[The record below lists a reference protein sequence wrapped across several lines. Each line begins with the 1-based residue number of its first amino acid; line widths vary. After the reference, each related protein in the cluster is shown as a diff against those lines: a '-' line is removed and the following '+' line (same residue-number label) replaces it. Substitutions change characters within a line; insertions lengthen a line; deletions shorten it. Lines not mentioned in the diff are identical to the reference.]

1 VIRHTSTMDYGQQ
14 TRDIIYIFFLHLK
27 ITGVYL
33 TWQIKRRSILKRE
46 TKVKIVMIG
55 GGGACIVC
63 ANTLRL
69 LGNSAQIDIYTR
81 RERTAY
87 TPCEQ
92 PFVLRDTLSFEDMF
106 YATPPWFEKKRIGL
120 HTERHV
126 DSVDRE
132 KKVIKVDGEEIP
144 YDILLINT
152 GASNK
157 MPDIPGLV
165 GDRVHYL
172 TTELRYAKRIE
183 SIMPE
188 GKRAVILGGG
198 IIGLEM
204 AETLMK
210 KGYSSVSIIVSSNS
224 LLSQQL
230 DPDMSEKLHP
240 VVKGEG
246 VSLKFSTSVV
256 KVESEIDEI
265 KIFLSNN
272 ETVEADWVLVAK
284 GIVPNVELAKKAGLK
299 IGKTGGI
306 EVNQYLQT
314 SDPSIYAAGD
324 CIEGW
329 YMVNGKKIITAL
341 ATHSNRNGRV
351 IGRNIHFGNIV
362 PFSGSLN
369 TFGAEI
375 FGTTIVSI
383 GITETSARK
392 EGLEVLSLV
401 RKGTTRKKMFNG
413 EDFWAK
419 LIADPDKQTLLGAQ
433 ILGPQEVSRI
443 GERVILM
450 IGEEIPLGKI
460 SQYET
465 IFSPPLSNAY
475 DLITNEVDILINEL
489 LKMGKSVIWC

>member
-1 VIRHTSTMDYGQQ
+1 
-14 TRDIIYIFFLHLK
+14 
-27 ITGVYL
+27 
-33 TWQIKRRSILKRE
+33 
-46 TKVKIVMIG
+46 MIG
-55 GGGACIVC
+55 GGGACNVC

-69 LGNSAQIDIYTR
+69 LGNTAQIDIYTR

-92 PFVLRDTLSFEDMF
+92 PFVLRDILSFEDMF
-106 YATPPWFEKKRIGL
+106 YATSPWFEKKGIGL
-120 HTERHV
+120 HTERNV
-126 DSVDRE
+126 DSIDRE
-132 KKVIKVDGEEIP
+132 KKVIKVDGEEVP
-144 YDILLINT
+144 YDILMINT

-157 MPDIPGLV
+157 MPDIPGLE
-165 GDRVHYL
+165 GDRIQFL
-172 TTELRYAKRIE
+172 TTELRYAKKIE

-188 GKRAVILGGG
+188 GKSAVILGGG
-198 IIGLEM
+198 VIGLEM
-204 AETLMK
+204 AETLIK
-210 KGYSSVSIIVSSNS
+210 KGYSSASIIVSSDS

-230 DPDMSEKLHP
+230 DPDMGEKLTP
-240 VVKGEG
+240 LVKAEG
-246 VSLKFSTSVV
+246 ISLYLSTSVIRAEPG
-256 KVESEIDEI
+256 KNEI
-265 KIFLSNN
+265 KLFLSND
-272 ETVEADWVLVAK
+272 ETVDADWVLVAK
-284 GIVPNVELAKKAGLK
+284 GIVPNVDLAKKAGLK

-329 YMVNGKKIITAL
+329 NMVNGKKIITAL

-362 PFSGSLN
+362 PFMGSLN
-369 TFGAEI
+369 TFGTEI
-375 FGTTIVSI
+375 FDTTVVSV
-383 GITETSARK
+383 GITESAARR
-392 EGLEVLSLV
+392 EGLEVLSV
-401 RKGTTRKKMFNG
+401 SRKAKTRKKMFDG

-433 ILGPQEVSRI
+433 MLGPREVSRI

-475 DLITNEVDILINEL
+475 DLITNEVDILITDL
-489 LKMGKSVIWC
+489 LKMGKSAIWL

>member
-1 VIRHTSTMDYGQQ
+1 M
-14 TRDIIYIFFLHLK
+14 
-27 ITGVYL
+27 
-33 TWQIKRRSILKRE
+33 
-46 TKVKIVMIG
+46 KIVMVG
-55 GGGACIVC
+55 GGGACIVG

-81 RERTAY
+81 RDRTAY

-92 PFVLRDTLSFEDMF
+92 PFVLRDILSFDDMF

-120 HTERHV
+120 HTEKNV
-126 DSVDRE
+126 ESIDRE
-132 KKVIKVDGEEIP
+132 KKTIEVDGEEIP
-144 YDILLINT
+144 YDILVINT
-152 GASNK
+152 GANNK
-157 MPDIPGLV
+157 IPDIPGLV
-165 GDRVHYL
+165 GDRVQYL
-172 TTELRYAKRIE
+172 TTELNYAKKIE

-188 GKRAVILGGG
+188 GKKAVILGGG

-204 AETLMK
+204 AETLIK

-240 VVKGEG
+240 VLKNEG
-246 VSLKFSTSVV
+246 ISLHYSTSVV
-256 KVESEIDEI
+256 KAESGKDEI
-265 KIFLSNN
+265 KLFLSNG
-272 ETVEADWVLVAK
+272 EAVGADWVLVAK
-284 GIVPNVELAKKAGLK
+284 GIVPNVELAREAGLK

-314 SDPSIYAAGD
+314 NDPSIYAAGD

-329 YMVNGKKIITAL
+329 NMVNGKKIITAL

-362 PFSGSLN
+362 PFLGSLN

-375 FGTTIVSI
+375 FGTTVVSV
-383 GITETSARK
+383 GIKESVAK
-392 EGLEVLSLV
+392 SEGLEVLSVV
-401 RKGTTRKKMFNG
+401 RKATTRKKMFNG
-413 EDFWAK
+413 EDIWAK
-419 LIADPDKQTLLGAQ
+419 LIADPDKQTLLGVQ
-433 ILGPQEVSRI
+433 MLGPREISRI
-443 GERVILM
+443 AEKVLLM
-450 IGEEIPLGKI
+450 LGEEIPLGKI

-475 DLITNEVDILINEL
+475 DLITNEADILINEL
-489 LKMGKSVIWC
+489 IKMGESVKWS

>member
-1 VIRHTSTMDYGQQ
+1 
-14 TRDIIYIFFLHLK
+14 
-27 ITGVYL
+27 
-33 TWQIKRRSILKRE
+33 
-46 TKVKIVMIG
+46 VKIVMVG

-69 LGNSAQIDIYTR
+69 LGNPAQIDIYTR

-92 PFVLRDTLSFEDMF
+92 PFVLRNTLSFEDMF

-120 HTERHV
+120 HTEKNV
-126 DSVDRE
+126 DSIDR
-132 KKVIKVDGEEIP
+132 KKKAIKVDGEEIP
-144 YDILLINT
+144 YDILVINT

-165 GDRVHYL
+165 GDRVHFL

-183 SIMPE
+183 SVMPE

-204 AETLMK
+204 AETLIK
-210 KGYSSVSIIVSSNS
+210 KGYSSVSIMVSSNS

-230 DPDMSEKLHP
+230 DPDMGEKLNP
-240 VVKGEG
+240 LIKGAG
-246 VSLKFSTSVV
+246 VSVHLSASVIRAEPG
-256 KVESEIDEI
+256 KDEI
-265 KIFLSNN
+265 RLFLSNG

-284 GIVPNVELAKKAGLK
+284 GIVPDVELARKAGLK

-314 SDPSIYAAGD
+314 SDPCIYAAGD

-329 YMVNGKKIITAL
+329 YMLNKKKIITAL

-351 IGRNIHFGNIV
+351 IGRNIQFGNIV
-362 PFSGSLN
+362 PFLGSLN

-375 FGTTIVSI
+375 FGTTIVSV
-383 GITETSARK
+383 GIKESVARR
-392 EGLEVLSLV
+392 EGLEVLSVV
-401 RKGTTRKKMFNG
+401 RKATTRKKMFNG

-419 LIADPDKQTLLGAQ
+419 LIADPDKQTLVGVQ
-433 ILGPQEVSRI
+433 MLGPREVSRI
-443 GERVILM
+443 GERVLLM
-450 IGEEIPLGKI
+450 IGEEIPLARI

-489 LKMGKSVIWC
+489 LKMGGSVKWS

>member
-1 VIRHTSTMDYGQQ
+1 M
-14 TRDIIYIFFLHLK
+14 
-27 ITGVYL
+27 
-33 TWQIKRRSILKRE
+33 
-46 TKVKIVMIG
+46 KIVMIG

-63 ANTLRL
+63 ANTLRI
-69 LGNSAQIDIYTR
+69 LGNPAQIDIYTR
-81 RERTAY
+81 RERVAY

-120 HTERHV
+120 HTEKDV
-126 DSVDRE
+126 DSIDRE
-132 KKVIKVDGEEIP
+132 KKLIKVDGQEIS

-152 GASNK
+152 GAINK
-157 MPDIPGLV
+157 MPDIPGLK

-172 TTELRYAKRIE
+172 TTELIPAYKIN
-183 SIMPE
+183 SIMPQ
-188 GKRAVILGGG
+188 GKRVVILGGG
-198 IIGLEM
+198 VISLEM
-204 AETLMK
+204 AETLIK
-210 KGYSSVSIIVSSNS
+210 KGYSSVSIIVSSDT
-224 LLSQQL
+224 LFSQQL
-230 DPDMSEKLHP
+230 DPDMGEKLNP
-240 VVKGEG
+240 IIKNEG
-246 VSLKFSTSVV
+246 ISPYFSTSVIRA
-256 KVESEIDEI
+256 ESGKDEI
-265 KIFLSNN
+265 RLFLSNG
-272 ETVEADWVLVAK
+272 ETIVADWIFVAK
-284 GIVPNVELAKKAGLK
+284 GIVPDVELAKKAGLK

-351 IGRNIHFGNIV
+351 IGRNIHFGNMV
-362 PFSGSLN
+362 PFMGSLN

-375 FGTTIVSI
+375 FGTTVVSI
-383 GITETSARK
+383 GITESAARR
-392 EGLEVLSLV
+392 EGLEALSVV
-401 RKGTTRKKMFNG
+401 RKGTTRKKMFSG

-433 ILGPQEVSRI
+433 MLGPREISRI

-475 DLITNEVDILINEL
+475 DLITNEVDILITEL
-489 LKMGKSVIWC
+489 LKMGKSVKWI